1 MGIHLK
7 VGDVFEVVFDQ
18 NKRYFQYIGNDL
30 SQLNMDVIRVFKTS
44 YPADENP
51 KIEDIVNNQ
60 IDFYA
65 QVTDVNYGIEDG
77 LYTKFGNS
85 SEVGKIDDIY
95 FRKPNSLMTSPECEM
110 WYVWPM
116 NGERKLISYKN
127 VLLKKTNPGIGMP
140 PKDVIHR
147 MKLGYYPF
155 VYPKYPGEK

>member
-51 KIEDIVNNQ
+51 KIEDIVNSQ

-85 SEVGKIDDIY
+85 SDVGKIDEIY
-95 FRKPNSLMTSPECEM
+95 FRDPNCLMTAPECKK

-116 NGERKLISYKN
+116 NGERKLLNYTNKL
-127 VLLKKTNPGIGMP
+127 VKKSHVGIGMHP
-140 PKDVIHR
+140 IKFLHKMQYGV
-147 MKLGYYPF
+147 YPL